1 MWRWLALGLVLAGCG
16 SESSPAS
23 PSGGAAGQA
32 GAGGQ
37 AGTTGSGGSAG
48 QAPCSEDPS
57 TLPAGATCLL
67 DVVGRLVDAT
77 GAPVPSL
84 STSVCGSVCYYGE
97 SDASGVFS
105 VSIGAQIVPS
115 AYSTLPHGRPGRT
128 SFYFPLPEPAPTHV
142 DMGDLLVLDL
152 PTTGPLLTVK
162 TDQLG
167 APAQSVTSNEVTL
180 DVPAGVAVKL
190 DVEDLALGAS
200 GKQFRALPIDAA
212 VRDQFADPKLGLVSL
227 YALTPFEAAM
237 QDEVSGAEAT
247 ASLSLPN
254 TTGLA
259 AGVKVE
265 FLALG
270 SYLFPNWVA
279 PAAFEVVATGSVSS
293 DGSRLEM
300 DSGQGVRYLTWMGA
314 RPAP

>member
-1 MWRWLALGLVLAGCG
+1 MLRWLALGLALAGCG

-37 AGTTGSGGSAG
+37 AGGAGSGGSAG

-57 TLPAGATCLL
+57 TLPAGATCVL
-67 DVVGRLVDAT
+67 DVKGRLVNAT
-77 GAPVPSL
+77 GAPIAAL
-84 STSVCGSVCYYGE
+84 STSVCGSVCFYGE
-97 SDASGVFS
+97 SDATGAFS
-105 VSIGAQIVPS
+105 VSLGAQVVPS
-115 AYSTLPHGRPGRT
+115 AYSTLPHGRPDRT
-128 SFYFPLPEPAPTHV
+128 SSYFPLPEPAPAHI

-152 PTTGPLLTVK
+152 PASGPLLTVK
-162 TDQLG
+162 TDKLG
-167 APAQSVTSNEVTL
+167 APAQSVTSNGVTF
-180 DVPAGVAVKL
+180 DVPAGVAIKL
-190 DVEDLALGAS
+190 DVEDLALGDA
-200 GKQFRALPIDAA
+200 GKQFRALPIDAG
-212 VRDQFADPKLGLVSL
+212 VRDQFADPKLGLIAL

-237 QDEVSGAEAT
+237 QDETTGAEAT

-254 TTGLA
+254 SSGLS
-259 AGVKVE
+259 AGTKVE

-270 SYLFPNWVA
+270 SYLFPGWVA
-279 PAAFEVVATGSVSS
+279 PAAYEVVATGSVSS

-300 DSGQGVRYLTWMGA
+300 DAGQGVRYVTWIGA